1 MIQLRPNQADLAR
14 LKEPFGKLLQGDP
27 SKTMPELNMLVRRNH
42 PSRVTAV
49 GDVVSQ
55 ETLAAGIP
63 VDLRIIDHISMR
75 KPARSFAIKA
85 RKTYHVRNPAGVI
98 SMRSWE
104 FIKQAM
110 REEDVVIYVEG
121 EEDLLALPCIVESP
135 DGGLVLYGQPSQGL
149 VVVETQPAV
158 KKEAELIIG
167 RMIRE
172 NVADVENVRDKP

>member
-1 MIQLRPNQADLAR
+1 MLTLLPRRVDDSASTEPGRPPEIEGAVRKAASRRPIQDNAR
-14 LKEPFGKLLQGDP
+14 TEYAREKEPSEQSNGGRRRGLTRDP
-27 SKTMPELNMLVRRNH
+27 CS
-42 PSRVTAV
+42 
-49 GDVVSQ
+49 
-55 ETLAAGIP
+55 
-63 VDLRIIDHISMR
+63 
-75 KPARSFAIKA
+75 
-85 RKTYHVRNPAGVI
+85 RNPAGVI

-104 FIKQAM
+104 VIKQAM

-149 VVVETQPAV
+149 VVVETKPAV
-158 KKEAELIIG
+158 KKEAGLIIG

>member
-1 MIQLRPNQADLAR
+1 MIQLRPNQADLPR

-85 RKTYHVRNPAGVI
+85 RKTYHARNPAGGI
-98 SMRSWE
+98 SMSYGE
-104 FIKQAM
+104 SMTQAW
-110 REEDVVIYVEG
+110 RDEG
-121 EEDLLALPCIVESP
+121 V
-135 DGGLVLYGQPSQGL
+135 
-149 VVVETQPAV
+149 
-158 KKEAELIIG
+158 
-167 RMIRE
+167 
-172 NVADVENVRDKP
+172 

>member
-1 MIQLRPNQADLAR
+1 MIQLRPNQADLPR
-14 LKEPFGKLLQGDP
+14 LKEPFGKLLPGDP

-42 PSRVTAV
+42 PTRVTAV
-49 GDVVSQ
+49 GDVVSR
-55 ETLAAGIP
+55 ETFAAGIP

-75 KPARSFAIKA
+75 KPARSFAINA

-104 FIKQAM
+104 VIKRAM

-135 DGGLVLYGQPSQGL
+135 DRGLVLYGQPSRGL
-149 VVVETQPAV
+149 VVVETQPPV

-172 NVADVENVRDKP
+172 EVADVERMKDQP

>member
-14 LKEPFGKLLQGDP
+14 LKEPFGKLLPGDP

-85 RKTYHVRNPAGVI
+85 RKSYHARNSPGVI
-98 SMRSWE
+98 TQEAWDI
-104 FIKQAM
+104 IKRAM
-110 REEDVVIYVEG
+110 
-121 EEDLLALPCIVESP
+121 
-135 DGGLVLYGQPSQGL
+135 
-149 VVVETQPAV
+149 
-158 KKEAELIIG
+158 KE
-167 RMIRE
+167 
-172 NVADVENVRDKP
+172 

>member
-14 LKEPFGKLLQGDP
+14 LKEPFGKLLPGDP

-75 KPARSFAIKA
+75 KPARSFAIKLE
-85 RKTYHVRNPAGVI
+85 KHTTSG
-98 SMRSWE
+98 
-104 FIKQAM
+104 
-110 REEDVVIYVEG
+110 
-121 EEDLLALPCIVESP
+121 
-135 DGGLVLYGQPSQGL
+135 
-149 VVVETQPAV
+149 
-158 KKEAELIIG
+158 
-167 RMIRE
+167 IR
-172 NVADVENVRDKP
+172 PG

>member
-1 MIQLRPNQADLAR
+1 MIQLRPNQSDLER
-14 LKEPFGKLLQGDP
+14 LKEPFGKLLLGDP
-27 SKTMPELNMLVRRNH
+27 PKTMPELNKLVRKNE

-49 GDVVSQ
+49 GDVVSR

-75 KPARSFAIKA
+75 KPAGPFAIQA

-98 SMRSWE
+98 SMRAWE
-104 FIKQAM
+104 IIKQAM
-110 REEDVVIYVEG
+110 REEDVVLFVEG

-135 DGGLVLYGQPSQGL
+135 DKGLVLYGQPSQGL
-149 VVVETQPAV
+149 VVVETTPAV
-158 KKEAELIIG
+158 KKEAGLIVG

-172 NVADVENVRDKP
+172 DVDDV